1 MGSPELLHGS
11 YAGTPWGYDSA
22 IDELR
27 STATTK
33 ALSTAKSS
41 PRSLQ
46 SCDSNNDGD
55 TLGDYRELVG
65 YRLRTSHDVAQIF
78 LFLVASID
86 AGPRKP
92 LGTKTAR
99 QPSQQER
106 ITHIE
111 MDDAMTRRRE
121 FDAELDKEELA
132 CIVKA
137 NFPTAV
143 SGKEGYELTHI

>member
-1 MGSPELLHGS
+1 MMGTPELLHGS

-27 STATTK
+27 HLKVAMATMMVI
-33 ALSTAKSS
+33 LS
-41 PRSLQ
+41 
-46 SCDSNNDGD
+46 GII
-55 TLGDYRELVG
+55 
-65 YRLRTSHDVAQIF
+65 IF

-111 MDDAMTRRRE
+111 MDDAVARRRE
-121 FDAELDKEELA
+121 FEAELDSEELA

-137 NFPTAV
+137 NFPTAE
-143 SGKEGYELTHI
+143 SGKERYRSSSEDIRLPSINYMRKYPPFRRKHKPLPSLNVE